1 MDPTVSIA
9 ALFDFDGVIMDTESQ
24 YTILW
29 NRLGKKYLAREN
41 FGPIIKGQTLIKIF
55 DKYFSSQKEVQVE
68 IAEELTLFEKEMS
81 YEYIPGVQS
90 FMCDLRSH
98 GVKIAVV
105 TSSNLEKMANVYKTH
120 PEFKNQVDLI
130 LTEESFAH
138 SKPNPECYVKS
149 MNMLHSTPESAFVF
163 EDSFHGLKAGID
175 SGAFV
180 FGLATTNPREAIES
194 YADYIIDDFSGM
206 TFEKMIQLRRLK

>member
-90 FMCDLRSH
+90 FMCDLRS
-98 GVKIAVV
+98 
-105 TSSNLEKMANVYKTH
+105 
-120 PEFKNQVDLI
+120 
-130 LTEESFAH
+130 
-138 SKPNPECYVKS
+138 
-149 MNMLHSTPESAFVF
+149 
-163 EDSFHGLKAGID
+163 
-175 SGAFV
+175 
-180 FGLATTNPREAIES
+180 
-194 YADYIIDDFSGM
+194 
-206 TFEKMIQLRRLK
+206 